1 MPFELLRYIL
11 KEYLKAI
18 AVSLRKRIVTFSMPF
33 NELEGS
39 DCPAPWQT
47 VGQSVPNYFLTE
59 FHNLVI
65 FHFSFVSIQLL
76 LYNCGFA
83 FLYSFFV
90 FSDSEKKIKVF
101 DVNLFHE
108 AGYPYGRGAAE
119 TIQCWTFRL
128 RRNFGDGDKKAT
140 VHRKNIVR
148 LSGFLSWF
156 GCWKRRSRNK
166 NVIRKVRFWDRINWN

>member
-1 MPFELLRYIL
+1 MPFELLGYIL
-11 KEYLKAI
+11 IEYLKAI
-18 AVSLRKRIVTFSMPF
+18 AVSLRKMIVTFSMPF
-33 NELEGS
+33 NELVGA

-90 FSDSEKKIKVF
+90 FSDSEKKLRF
-101 DVNLFHE
+101 L
-108 AGYPYGRGAAE
+108 
-119 TIQCWTFRL
+119 TWTFFTKPDIRTAVAPL
-128 RRNFGDGDKKAT
+128 KRSSVGHSDSEEILET
-140 VHRKNIVR
+140 ET
-148 LSGFLSWF
+148 
-156 GCWKRRSRNK
+156 KRRRFIEKISSVFLVFFRDLDVENDE
-166 NVIRKVRFWDRINWN
+166 VGIRT